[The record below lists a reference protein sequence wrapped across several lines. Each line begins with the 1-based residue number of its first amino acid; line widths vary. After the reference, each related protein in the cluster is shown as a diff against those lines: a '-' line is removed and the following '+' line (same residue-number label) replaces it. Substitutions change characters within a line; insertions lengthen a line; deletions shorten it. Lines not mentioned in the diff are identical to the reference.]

1 VFSDVDPKGTFDVH
15 ASGWT
20 ICLQIAALDLLER
33 MLVFDPYGRI
43 SASNALTA
51 PYLASY
57 HDPTDEP
64 VAKDTFDETFD
75 GYYCSHDSWKQ
86 KLYVHTPHLIA

>member
-1 VFSDVDPKGTFDVH
+1 MDPKGTFDVR
-15 ASGWT
+15 ASGRT
-20 ICLQIAALDLLER
+20 IHLQIAALDLLER

-51 PYLASY
+51 PYLDSY

-64 VAKDTFDETFD
+64 VAKDTFDETF
-75 GYYCSHDSWKQ
+75 GRYCGSLDSWKQ
-86 KLYVHTPHLIA
+86 KLYVHTQHSIG